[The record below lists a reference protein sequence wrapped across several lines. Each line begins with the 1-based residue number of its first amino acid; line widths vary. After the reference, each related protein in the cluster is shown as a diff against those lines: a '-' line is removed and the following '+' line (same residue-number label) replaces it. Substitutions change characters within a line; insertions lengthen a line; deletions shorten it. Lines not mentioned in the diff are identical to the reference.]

1 MVVAAGSVTRCTKLM
16 FLAGLGISRS
26 LRDKSGGVLGDEHVL
41 TGLLCAAR
49 CIESLAALWIS
60 HGGGGLEKWVD
71 GCSEKKRGYVMKI
84 TKQRLAEGLSL
95 P

>member
-1 MVVAAGSVTRCTKLM
+1 M
-16 FLAGLGISRS
+16 
-26 LRDKSGGVLGDEHVL
+26 GG
-41 TGLLCAAR
+41 
-49 CIESLAALWIS
+49 WM
-60 HGGGGLEKWVD
+60 D